1 MLPRMALD
9 ELETYSAELPTAPAG
24 DLVDFVLSWSC
35 YGPEAE

>member
-24 DLVDFVLSWSC
+24 DLAQVRHER
-35 YGPEAE
+35 GGK